1 VRQENV
7 FEENFKIKNQEYT
20 LLTFNKESAPNLREA
35 IAISD
40 RRNERMLTVEE
51 AIMIIADYE
60 SKTALSAILH
70 ADQRVTWSYLYTGK
84 FSHTA
89 ASIGNDWSSRALHI
103 AEHTDSGIYPS
114 PNLLLKKHSAEE
126 HVKFYDIKRTMLKSI
141 SR

>member
-70 ADQRVTWSYLYTGK
+70 ADQRVTWSYLYTGN
-84 FSHTA
+84 
-89 ASIGNDWSSRALHI
+89 IQPYCG
-103 AEHTDSGIYPS
+103 
-114 PNLLLKKHSAEE
+114 
-126 HVKFYDIKRTMLKSI
+126 
-141 SR
+141 

>member
-1 VRQENV
+1 MRQENV

-70 ADQRVTWSYLYTGK
+70 ADQRVTWSYLYTGT

-89 ASIGNDWSSRALHI
+89 ASIGNDWSSRELHI